1 MSSACRI
8 AEHLLTPQTITSM
21 LSILLFI
28 SETLPYI
35 KSMKANGIVQSIHM
49 YIFHRNDDEDDTQ
62 GVHNRYGSI

>member
-1 MSSACRI
+1 MSSACSI
-8 AEHLLTPQTITSM
+8 VEQLLKPQTITSM

-49 YIFHRNDDEDDTQ
+49 FIFHRDDDDTQ
-62 GVHNRYGSI
+62 DVHIRYGSI

>member
-1 MSSACRI
+1 MSSACSI
-8 AEHLLTPQTITSM
+8 AEQLLKPQTITSM

-49 YIFHRNDDEDDTQ
+49 YIFHRNDDDDTQ
-62 GVHNRYGSI
+62 DVHIRYGSI

>member
-1 MSSACRI
+1 MSSACSI
-8 AEHLLTPQTITSM
+8 AEQLLKPHTITSM

-49 YIFHRNDDEDDTQ
+49 YIFHRDDDDTQ
-62 GVHNRYGSI
+62 DVHIRYGSI